1 MLYLSDIF
9 KYQVLI
15 IFETIK
21 PTQNDE
27 FKMQKVG
34 EFNIG
39 RQNVNL
45 NRMAFSDIFQGIL
58 DIHKNDLSMWE
69 R

>member
-34 EFNIG
+34 EFNIR

-58 DIHKNDLSMWE
+58 DIHKN
-69 R
+69 

>member
-1 MLYLSDIF
+1 
-9 KYQVLI
+9 
-15 IFETIK
+15 
-21 PTQNDE
+21 
-27 FKMQKVG
+27 MQKVG